1 MAPAVAG
8 DGSGRRRHARRAAQD
23 LREQAAEGAI
33 RASGIAAD
41 VTLTDPD
48 SGETTDA
55 VQVEL
60 DHADADA
67 VDVYVPVR
75 EPREGGIK
83 FGELV
88 AAEGRE
94 PVFAASARSARQRL
108 PCGGS
113 FAGAGRGGGRRD
125 RVLVRGPERPDD
137 APGRAAGPAAQQPLD
152 PLALLPADVRAAR
165 VELPRSA
172 APGRAG
178 SERSHSKKM
187 SRTSPRR

>member
-1 MAPAVAG
+1 MAEPTEEIQELLNFLLPQAERMLGEQGEFYPYAAAVESDGSIEPVGPAVDDGNPDVG
-8 DGSGRRRHARRAAQD
+8 DILVALHRD

-55 VQVEL
+55 VQLEL

-67 VDVYVPVR
+67 VDIYVPYVSSG
-75 EPREGGIK
+75 EGVT

-94 PVFAASARSARQRL
+94 PVFSD
-108 PCGGS
+108 GGS
-113 FAGAGRGGGRRD
+113 
-125 RVLVRGPERPDD
+125 
-137 APGRAAGPAAQQPLD
+137 
-152 PLALLPADVRAAR
+152 
-165 VELPRSA
+165 
-172 APGRAG
+172 
-178 SERSHSKKM
+178 
-187 SRTSPRR
+187 

>member
-1 MAPAVAG
+1 MAEPTDEIQEILNFLLPYAERMLNEHGEFYPYAAALGADGELNAVATDVDDDSPDVG
-8 DGSGRRRHARRAAQD
+8 EVLLALHVG
-23 LREQAAEGAI
+23 LRERAAEGAI

-67 VDVYVPVR
+67 VDIFVPY
-75 EPREGGIK
+75 ETEDEGIK

-94 PVFAASARSARQRL
+94 PVFAHAAS
-108 PCGGS
+108 
-113 FAGAGRGGGRRD
+113 
-125 RVLVRGPERPDD
+125 
-137 APGRAAGPAAQQPLD
+137 
-152 PLALLPADVRAAR
+152 
-165 VELPRSA
+165 
-172 APGRAG
+172 
-178 SERSHSKKM
+178 
-187 SRTSPRR
+187 